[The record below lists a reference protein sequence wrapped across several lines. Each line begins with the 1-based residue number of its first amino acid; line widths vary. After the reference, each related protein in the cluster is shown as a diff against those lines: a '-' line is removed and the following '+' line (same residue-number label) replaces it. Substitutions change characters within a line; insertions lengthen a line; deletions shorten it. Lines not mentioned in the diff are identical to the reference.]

1 MQDEKMI
8 VIDVNLTRGLVIL
21 LVLALLMVTFV
32 GYLAWGQDEAAAS
45 GSQIPLAASSG
56 MRQFY
61 VTGASYRGAN
71 ADDACASGYHMAS
84 LWEIIDPSNL
94 KYNTDLGNTRL
105 DSGQGPP
112 SASGG
117 WVHTGYSSRAD
128 NSAGRGNC
136 NAWTS
141 SDSGDYG
148 TWAWLAHEWDS
159 GGDIHVW
166 EVSTSDCD
174 ITRGVWCVED

>member
-1 MQDEKMI
+1 
-8 VIDVNLTRGLVIL
+8 
-21 LVLALLMVTFV
+21 
-32 GYLAWGQDEAAAS
+32 
-45 GSQIPLAASSG
+45 
-56 MRQFY
+56 MRQY
-61 VTGASYRGAN
+61 YLTKTYSVGAD

-94 KYNTDLGNTRL
+94 KYNMDLGNTRL

-117 WVHTGYSSRAD
+117 WVRTGYSSRAD
-128 NSAGRGNC
+128 NSAGWGNC

-148 TWAWLAHEWDS
+148 TWARLSREWDS

-166 EVSTSDCD
+166 EVDAHSCGSY
-174 ITRGVWCVED
+174 ISVWCVED